1 MEAFE
6 CVAVQLRKRG
16 PFIQPSHQ
24 EIEDT
29 MVKGLVLA
37 AVAAFVTGTASAEVP
52 LFAAK
57 CPTGLTVDSSRDGK
71 VYINGKSA
79 NVIKRP
85 DGQISA
91 NSAGVWVDITPQGGN
106 MPIVTY
112 TAKDKSTGRCEVIS
126 FAAPGGGAHGSTAPA
141 LGDSSE
147 RAGRG
152 DFDADGAVKCAEG
165 AGADWAQC
173 NAAVAR
179 EGGGTATV
187 VVTRP
192 DGRKRFIFF
201 EKGKA
206 IGADLSQA
214 DGSQHFHATR
224 KNDRYL
230 IEAGHERYEIIEAMV
245 FGD

>member
-1 MEAFE
+1 MI
-6 CVAVQLRKRG
+6 KRLT
-16 PFIQPSHQ
+16 F
-24 EIEDT
+24 
-29 MVKGLVLA
+29 A
-37 AVAAFVTGTASAEVP
+37 AVAALVAGTASAEMPV
-52 LFAAK
+52 FAAK
-57 CPTGLTVDSSRDGK
+57 CGAGITADSNPRGQ

-79 NVIKRP
+79 KVIKRP

-91 NSAGVWVDITPQGGN
+91 NSAGVWVDITPQGGSA
-106 MPIVTY
+106 PRVTY
-112 TAKDKSTGRCEVIS
+112 TAKDKSIGECQVIS
-126 FAAPGGGAHGSTAPA
+126 FKAPGGGSHGSSAPSR
-141 LGDSSE
+141 GDSSE

-152 DFDADGAVKCAEG
+152 DFDAHGPVRCAQG
-165 AGADWAQC
+165 KQAMAQC

-214 DGSQHFHATR
+214 DGSQHFRATR
-224 KNDRYL
+224 KDDMYL

-245 FGD
+245 FGG

>member
-1 MEAFE
+1 MIN
-6 CVAVQLRKRG
+6 R
-16 PFIQPSHQ
+16 
-24 EIEDT
+24 
-29 MVKGLVLA
+29 LVLA

-57 CPTGLTVDSSRDGK
+57 CPTGLTVDTSRDGK
-71 VYINGKSA
+71 VYMNGKSA
-79 NVIKRP
+79 KVIKRP

-91 NSAGVWVDITPQGGN
+91 NSAGVWVDITPQGGSA
-106 MPIVTY
+106 PRVTY
-112 TAKDKSTGRCEVIS
+112 TAKDKSIGECQVIS
-126 FAAPGGGAHGSTAPA
+126 FKAPGGGSHGSSAPSR
-141 LGDSSE
+141 GDSSE

-152 DFDADGAVKCAEG
+152 DFDAHGPVRCAQG
-165 AGADWAQC
+165 KQAMVQC
-173 NAAVAR
+173 DAAVAR

-201 EKGKA
+201 DKGKA

-224 KNDRYL
+224 KNDTYR

-245 FGD
+245 FGG

>member
-1 MEAFE
+1 MI
-6 CVAVQLRKRG
+6 KRLT
-16 PFIQPSHQ
+16 F
-24 EIEDT
+24 
-29 MVKGLVLA
+29 A
-37 AVAAFVTGTASAEVP
+37 AVAALVAGTASAEMPV
-52 LFAAK
+52 FAAK
-57 CPTGLTVDSSRDGK
+57 CGAGITADSNPRGQ

-79 NVIKRP
+79 KVIERP

-126 FAAPGGGAHGSTAPA
+126 FAAPGGGAHGSTAAPDR
-141 LGDSSE
+141 GDSSE

-152 DFDADGAVKCAEG
+152 DFDANGPVKCAEG
-165 AGADWAQC
+165 AGASWMQC
-173 NAAVAR
+173 DAAVAR
-179 EGGGTATV
+179 ESGGTATV
-187 VVTRP
+187 AVTRP

-224 KNDRYL
+224 KGDMYL
-230 IEAGHERYEIIEAMV
+230 IEAGHERYQIIEAMV
-245 FGD
+245 FGG

>member
-1 MEAFE
+1 MI
-6 CVAVQLRKRG
+6 KR
-16 PFIQPSHQ
+16 
-24 EIEDT
+24 
-29 MVKGLVLA
+29 LLLA
-37 AVAAFVTGTASAEVP
+37 AVAACVTGAASAEVP

-57 CPTGLTVDSSRDGK
+57 CPTGLTVDTSRDGK
-71 VYINGKSA
+71 VYLNGKSA
-79 NVIKRP
+79 KVIKRP

-91 NSAGVWVDITPQGGN
+91 NSHGVWVDITPQGGSA
-106 MPIVTY
+106 PRVTY
-112 TAKDKSTGRCEVIS
+112 TAKDKSIGTCEVIS
-126 FAAPGGGAHGSTAPA
+126 FKAPGGGSHGSSAPA
-141 LGDSSE
+141 RGDSSE

-152 DFDADGAVKCAEG
+152 DFDAHGPVRCAQG
-165 AGADWAQC
+165 KQAMAQC
-173 NAAVAR
+173 NAAAAR

-224 KNDRYL
+224 KNDMYL

-245 FGD
+245 FGG